1 MVSIVVIINTLISL
15 ILLDIARRVWKVK
28 QRLANIT
35 NRLTAAER
43 WTYAVLDKAPA
54 NIYRRQQNIH
64 NLRQANQSIQIQVE
78 QVRQILSL
86 LLVGQQIYGRYFVK
100 LGLGKLRSEKDRS
113 KIN

>member
-1 MVSIVVIINTLISL
+1 MVSIVVMINTFISL
-15 ILLDIARRVWKVK
+15 ILLYIARRVWKVK

-43 WTYAVLDKAPA
+43 WTHAVLDNASA
-54 NIYRRQQNIH
+54 NISRRQQNIY

-100 LGLGKLRSEKDRS
+100 LGLGTLRSEKARS